1 MPFILALLSAAA
13 VAYFW
18 FNRARNA
25 ADIAGDLANV
35 ANDVR
40 LAARRFGF
48 RRRANIH
55 PVESIEDPDVAVAAL
70 AAAFLELD
78 DLPTA
83 EQRAALEGGLARS
96 LALPQKD
103 AAELT
108 VLGHWFVGEC
118 GTPGQAVARISRKL
132 FKLNGADSFEPL
144 MDVLG
149 AIAAAGNGLS
159 YNQKDALEDVKRA
172 FQIR

>member
-1 MPFILALLSAAA
+1 MPILLALISAAT

-18 FNRARNA
+18 FNRARNTV
-25 ADIAGDLANV
+25 DIAGDLANA

-78 DLPTA
+78 ELPTS
-83 EQRAALEGGLARS
+83 EQRMALESGLSRS
-96 LALPQKD
+96 LTLPQKD

-132 FKLNGADSFEPL
+132 FKLNGGDSFEPL
-144 MDVLG
+144 MDILG

-159 YNQKDALEDVKRA
+159 DNQKDALEDVKRA
-172 FQIR
+172 FRIR

>member
-25 ADIAGDLANV
+25 ADLAGDLANA

-48 RRRANIH
+48 KRRANIH

-70 AAAFLELD
+70 TAAFLELD

-83 EQRAALEGGLARS
+83 EQRAALESGLARS

-149 AIAAAGNGLS
+149 AVAAAGSGLS

-172 FQIR
+172 FHIR

>member
-25 ADIAGDLANV
+25 ADLAGDLANA

-83 EQRAALEGGLARS
+83 EQRAALESG

-149 AIAAAGNGLS
+149 AVAAAGNGLS